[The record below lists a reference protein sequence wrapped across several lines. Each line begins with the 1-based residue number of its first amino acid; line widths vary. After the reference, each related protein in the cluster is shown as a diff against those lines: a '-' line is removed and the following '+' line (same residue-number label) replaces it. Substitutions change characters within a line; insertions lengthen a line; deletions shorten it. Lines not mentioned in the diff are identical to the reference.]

1 MFIYLLMFIWICKSR
16 LYRNFR
22 LVFENNLGLYLDDN
36 ILRLLVF
43 LLLKMDFLFWLRLE
57 RKAEGQL
64 GRMEVESPWPDFSKF
79 DHDPQQLFR
88 PKVIFLWSR
97 TTRLVLKCLK
107 SIWASIFRELNPKA
121 KAFWLWT
128 KLSVLFTLKKCRIF
142 FIFSTERDQN
152 WKLTILMLFRNNAYR
167 SYDMVSAEKYSLKCL
182 LRDFRMTA
190 VCIVYVDNPG
200 ITKIIP
206 LMPNKACHC
215 YIILPEL

>member
-97 TTRLVLKCLK
+97 TTRVVLKCLK

-128 KLSVLFTLKKCRIF
+128 KLSVLFTLKMSNFLHF
-142 FIFSTERDQN
+142 FNGKGPKLKAYDFDAFQKQCISIIWYGVSWKILSQMPFEGFQN
-152 WKLTILMLFRNNAYR
+152 DSRMY
-167 SYDMVSAEKYSLKCL
+167 CL
-182 LRDFRMTA
+182 
-190 VCIVYVDNPG
+190 CG
-200 ITKIIP
+200 
-206 LMPNKACHC
+206 
-215 YIILPEL
+215 